1 MSRIYTS
8 DFRNTE
14 IEIFILYFNVK
25 MDKKKQWVWGLESSC
40 FLSEVAVRLQ
50 RHDPRLA

>member
-8 DFRNTE
+8 DFRNTK
-14 IEIFILYFNVK
+14 IEIFIICFNVK
-25 MDKKKQWVWGLESSC
+25 MGEKQWVCGLESSC

-50 RHDPRLA
+50 QRHDPRLA